1 MNYIY
6 SPRKSDGSH
15 RWRGDIMLKLKHLA
29 VLLLLAALAPA
40 PAWATHTLSAPA
52 SFTERSGGF
61 VGPTVN
67 VGQALD
73 FLFPLGPGPT
83 GIGGGASGNCRRP
96 GAAIVSP
103 VVDRVE
109 FSSSFREIR
118 WRWTPPATVAGR
130 TCTFFVVNV
139 VHGEELRID
148 FDIIVRLVD
157 TAVPAFNSNAR
168 IDDQVYISERE
179 IGSITLPTATG
190 GDGALAY
197 SISPTLP
204 GSLTL
209 TGNILSGAFTT
220 LPTGPTTYTYRVG
233 DSDPNTADTDTDTL
247 TFTIEFLGSN
257 GQSTPMFSSTAN
269 IPAQIYPVGGNI
281 DPITLPQGYGG
292 SGSAGGDNV
301 QRYSITPAL
310 PSGLTLTGRILTGTP
325 DTVQAATAYTYV
337 VNDGD
342 EFMEANDFSTLPFTI
357 QIAGNQPPRLI
368 VPDNVIFNPRV
379 GETVTF
385 DFDADD
391 PNDDD
396 LSWLIFAG
404 RYRLN
409 EIGAIG
415 EAVTQDGVFTW
426 TPLPGHAGVLRP
438 VTITVIETNQIQFAD
453 PPAVN
458 VISFPSRDTP
468 RNELVQ
474 YQFNF
479 VARNLPPDIVRY
491 SPTVNEGTTIPSLD
505 TAVTAPAASTP
516 VYTYSIAPDPSDTG
530 PTDRTT
536 VPQQIL
542 DSLDSATGAFALQF
556 PCDTTQNN
564 EVQFRFRWRVQE
576 GDEISDIQ
584 VGFLL
589 VSNNDNCETQV
600 TARLTGPLTEASL
613 YAIPATTVSLTLL
626 ASEYE
631 DSLEASDFTVM
642 ETIPGTVTVSGV
654 TRISNTVAQLTLAYS
669 GEDVITN
676 GVLSITVDSFDHTG
690 LGPALSNNI
699 LVAISAGVNVCG
711 RTPAVRDAIVAASDD
726 SSSCAGVTDLATI
739 VTVNLASQQGP
750 VSVAR
755 SDFAGLDAL
764 RNLGLR
770 SAGLTTLPSD
780 LFADLSTL
788 QTLSL
793 GPNALGTLP
802 AGLFDGLSVL
812 GRLDLNSAEL
822 TTLNANVF
830 DDLDA
835 LGSLDLTGNPFVVGT
850 GLPAG
855 IFDEVFDTLGA
866 ITSDSADTGS
876 RLRVDDAV
884 RAGHFVCSH
893 PAADVIVAAVA
904 MADAAVTDCLLVS
917 STQFNTATPPVD
929 PTLSSLT
936 FSAGVL
942 TPTFNSRTIDYAV
955 SVPSN
960 VETVIVTPIASQ
972 PGATITVNGGFG
984 RTFRLERGVPQS
996 IRIEVTAPDGTTRV
1010 TYTVFA
1016 TRVLV
1021 LTNVCDRTDEV
1032 EEAILNEI
1040 NNQNGAAPRP
1050 ACESADLSVIRQLS
1064 LVGRSASPSRDITAL
1079 QEGDFDGLIELRL
1092 LSLNGNSLTTLDVDI
1107 FDGLDNLTQIA
1118 LHDNDLTMLPATV
1131 FDGLALGNL
1140 SLDNNPLTANTGLP
1154 AGIFDNVLNT
1164 LGAIVPPEPGP
1175 GVPDGFVVDAAVRA
1189 AHFVCSHPAADGIVA
1204 IIAGV
1209 DDCLRITTAQF
1220 NQALRYADPTLRGLT
1235 LSVGTLT
1242 PRFNSFTTAY
1252 TALVPINV
1260 SSVTVRPVASQ
1271 SGAAITIDGDPA
1283 PSSQFSA
1290 PFNLTLDV
1298 TQRIPIVVTSP
1309 DAGTMLTYTVDVT
1322 PARAL
1327 TNICNRT
1334 MVVQQAIIL
1343 DIDNRNGDDDPP
1355 RCQGVDLLEVRQ
1367 LSLSG
1372 RSDITTLQEDDF
1384 DGLTAMT
1391 NLSLNGNSLTTL
1403 PADIFDGLSALQTL
1417 TLHNNPLTAGTGL
1430 PDGIFD
1436 DVLNTLGAIAAPGSA
1451 SGFVVDDAVRA
1462 AHFVCSLSDAD
1473 AVVAATTG
1481 VSDCL
1486 RITSAQFAAYNDDNQ
1501 LSYICDR
1508 TDEVEEAIL
1517 DQLDFLNG
1525 NAPRPD
1531 CARADLSEI
1540 QQTLSLVGRTAS
1552 PSRDITALQEGDFDG
1567 LIEMRG
1573 LFLNGNSLTTL
1584 DVGIF
1589 DGLDSLARIELHN
1602 NNLTTLPADIFDG
1615 LDMLTS
1621 LFLQNNAF
1629 TPGTGLPDGIFDDV
1643 LDSLLAI
1650 PDTPDTSLSG
1660 FVADEAVR
1668 AAHFVCSRDDAD
1680 AVVAATAGVGDCL
1693 RITSAQLT
1701 AYAASTGT
1709 NRICGRTPAVRDAIL
1724 GRSSSSD
1731 CGNVPDLA
1739 TITVLNL
1746 NDSGITVLEPGD
1758 FAGLDAL
1765 TNLSLANNGGLT
1777 TLPAGIFAG
1786 LTMLDTL
1793 NLGTNR
1799 LASLRSDAFA
1809 GLDALETLVLSGN
1822 DLTRLP
1828 PGIFAGLT
1836 GLDTLNLGTN
1846 RLASL
1851 RSDAFAGLDALE
1863 TLVLSGNALT
1873 ALPAGIFAGLPRLVS
1888 LLLTGNSFTADTGL
1902 PSGIFDDVVD
1912 TLGSIV
1918 TTVIT
1923 GNIFL
1928 VDDTVRDA
1936 HFVCSRDDADDIF
1949 AVIAVIDF
1957 SVLDCLLVTSA
1968 QLDAYNLTDATLSVL
1983 TVDPGTLNP
1992 VFAPGTT
1999 NYAVVVSNS
2008 VESVTVSANA
2018 TNSSGATIALND
2030 VSFVTDPASADIPL
2044 TVGMPRAIPIVVTA
2058 ADGATTMTYT
2068 VTATRRAGLNI
2079 CSRTAGVRAAILA
2092 ASSSTSCTSVTRDA
2106 LAAIEELEVDDSGIT
2121 VLQRG
2126 DFAGLTAL
2134 TSLTLSNNSALA
2146 TLPEGIF
2153 DGLTAL
2159 KTLNLSLNGLA
2170 SLRSDAFAG
2179 LTALTELFLGNNAL
2193 TALDADVFDGLVNL
2207 VRLSLNRNRFTAD
2220 TGLPDGIFDAV
2231 LPGLGRVTDSTTAM
2245 DNFFLV
2251 DDNVRAAH
2259 FVCSRDDAAAILAS
2273 TAEVTDCLRVT
2284 SAQLAP
2290 FLVRADTTLSGLA
2303 VSGGGTLDPVFDSA
2317 TTTYAV
2323 SVDNSVASV
2332 TVTPTATNDA
2342 GATITVNGAPVT
2354 SRVASNGISLTEG
2367 TTRTISIIVTAEVG
2381 MTTMT
2386 YTVNAIRESRLGNI
2400 CSRTDEVEAA
2410 ILDAI
2415 TPRPA
2420 DCMNVDV
2427 NDLATITA
2435 LTFNGGGTGITELR
2449 RRDFAGLTGLTSLT
2463 LSDHALTTLPPD
2475 IFDGL
2480 NALTSL
2486 TVTQN
2491 DNLATLPEGIFDGLT
2506 ALETLDLGLNSL
2518 TALRSDAFAGLRTL
2532 TTLTLNSNRLTMLPE
2547 GIFDGLTALETL
2559 GLSVN
2564 GLTALRSDAFAGL
2577 RTLTTLTLTNNSLD
2591 TLPTGV
2597 FADLGALTTLILNR
2611 NSLDTLPTGVFADL
2625 GALTMLSLNGNSL
2638 TTLPTGVFV
2647 GLGAL
2652 ATLSLSDNSLTT
2664 LPRDIFSGL
2673 TGLGVLS
2680 LENNPLTFLNA
2691 GIFDGLRLRSLS
2703 LNGNSFTAATG
2714 LPSGVFDDVIGTLGA
2729 ITLDTTVEG
2738 DRFLIDANVGPAHFV
2753 CSRADSEDIVAAAGV
2768 LSCLLVSSTQFNDF
2782 LASTVATLRGLT
2794 ISDGTLEPVFDSTIR
2809 TYTVSVANHIEA
2821 VTITPTATN
2830 GFATVTVGGNPVA
2843 SGVDGIVFELSEGI
2857 PQAISIV
2864 VTGRDDTTT
2873 ETYTVTVTRSA
2884 TIGPNNICMRT
2895 EAVWDAI
2902 VAASTATACTDVN
2915 AEQLASVT
2923 TLSFGGFGGVGV
2935 GDAIRTLQPGDFA
2948 GLTGLTR
2955 LNLIGASDTS
2965 SNRLTSLPDD
2975 IFAGLTSLESLSL
2988 ANNDLT
2994 TLSPTIF
3001 AGLTSLTNLAL
3012 DDNNQLNTLSADQF
3026 TGLTSLIGLSLS
3038 NNALTTLPPTIFA
3051 GLTSLIQL
3059 NLRGNDLTTL
3069 DAGQFTGLPL
3079 RSFGLLGNDFT
3090 AGTGLP
3096 AGIFDGP
3103 INIQRTDR
3111 PDENIVIGPGRGTR

>member
-1 MNYIY
+1 MA
-6 SPRKSDGSH
+6 D
-15 RWRGDIMLKLKHLA
+15 
-29 VLLLLAALAPA
+29 
-40 PAWATHTLSAPA
+40 
-52 SFTERSGGF
+52 
-61 VGPTVN
+61 
-67 VGQALD
+67 
-73 FLFPLGPGPT
+73 
-83 GIGGGASGNCRRP
+83 
-96 GAAIVSP
+96 
-103 VVDRVE
+103 
-109 FSSSFREIR
+109 
-118 WRWTPPATVAGR
+118 R
-130 TCTFFVVNV
+130 TCTFFVLNV
-139 VHGEELRID
+139 RHGEELRIN
-148 FDIIVRLVD
+148 FDIIVRPEH
-157 TAVPAFNSNAR
+157 TEAPAFNNNAR
-168 IDDQVYISERE
+168 IDNQVYIARRVIPSL
-179 IGSITLPTATG
+179 TLPIATG
-190 GDGALAY
+190 GDGALTYDLRPA
-197 SISPTLP
+197 LP
-204 GSLTL
+204 AGLTFAPA
-209 TGNILSGAFTT
+209 TRILSGNTEVVA
-220 LPTGPTTYTYRVG
+220 TGPTTYTYRVQ
-233 DSDPNTADTDTDTL
+233 DSDARFTADFDTL
-247 TFTIEFLGSN
+247 TFTIEILNQFGRFI
-257 GQSTPMFSSTAN
+257 PMFSSTAN
-269 IPAQIYPVGGNI
+269 IPAQVHAVGGNI
-281 DPITLPQGYGG
+281 GDVTLPQGYGG
-292 SGSAGGDNV
+292 SDGTFV
-301 QRYSITPAL
+301 YSITPAL
-310 PSGLTLTGRILTGTP
+310 PAGLTLTGRILTGTP
-325 DTVQAATAYTYV
+325 AAVQGSTAYTYV

-342 EFMEANDFSTLPFTI
+342 EFGVGDSSSLPFTI
-357 QIAGNQPPRLI
+357 EIVGNLPPRLI

-379 GETVTF
+379 GEPVTF

-409 EIGAIG
+409 EIGLLG
-415 EAVTQDGVFTW
+415 ETIDQDGVFRW
-426 TPLPGHAGVLRP
+426 TPLTGHAGVLRP
-438 VTITVIETNQIQFAD
+438 VTITVIETNRIVYAD
-453 PPAVN
+453 PQVRN
-458 VISFPSRDTP
+458 VITFPAIDTP
-468 RNELVQ
+468 PDQLVQ
-474 YQFNF
+474 YRFDF
-479 VARNLPPDIVRY
+479 RVRNLPPAIERY
-491 SPTVNEGTTIPSLD
+491 APTVNEGTTIPSLD

-530 PTDRTT
+530 PTERTT

-584 VGFLL
+584 VGFIQ

-613 YAIPATTVSLTLL
+613 YAIPAPTVSLTLL

-699 LVAISAGVNVCG
+699 LVAISAGVNICG
-711 RTPAVRDAIVAASDD
+711 RTPGVRDAIVAASAD
-726 SSSCAGVTDLATI
+726 SSCAGVTDLATI
-739 VTVNLASQQGP
+739 TTVNLASQQGP

-764 RNLGLR
+764 RSLGLR
-770 SAGLTTLPSD
+770 NAGLTTLPSD

-788 QTLSL
+788 ETLSL
-793 GPNALGTLP
+793 SPNALGTLP

-812 GRLDLNSAEL
+812 GRLDLNSAGL

-893 PAADVIVAAVA
+893 PAIVAIVAATAGVE
-904 MADAAVTDCLLVS
+904 DCLRI
-917 STQFNTATPPVD
+917 TAAQFNTATPPVD

-960 VETVIVTPIASQ
+960 IETVIVTPIASQ

-1050 ACESADLSVIRQLS
+1050 ACESADLSVIRTLS
-1064 LVGRSASPSRDITAL
+1064 LTGRSASPSRDITAL
-1079 QEGDFDGLIELRL
+1079 QEGDFDGLIELRGL
-1092 LSLNGNSLTTLDVDI
+1092 FLNGNSLTTLPVDI
-1107 FDGLDNLTQIA
+1107 FDGLDNLTRIE
-1118 LHDNDLTMLPATV
+1118 LHNNDLTMLPATV
-1131 FDGLALGNL
+1131 FDGLDLGNL
-1140 SLDNNPLTANTGLP
+1140 TLHNNPLTANTGLP

-1164 LGAIVPPEPGP
+1164 LGAIVPPGPGP

-1209 DDCLRITTAQF
+1209 DDCLHITTAQF

-1242 PRFNSFTTAY
+1242 PRFNSLTTAY

-1290 PFNLTLDV
+1290 PINLTLDV
-1298 TQRIPIVVTSP
+1298 TQRIPIVVTSL

-1327 TNICNRT
+1327 INICNRT

-1355 RCQGVDLLEVRQ
+1355 SCQGVDLLEVRQ

-1501 LSYICDR
+1501 LSNICDR
-1508 TDEVEEAIL
+1508 TLEVRDAIL
-1517 DQLDFLNG
+1517 DQLNVRNG

-1567 LIEMRG
+1567 LIELRG

-1584 DVGIF
+1584 PVGIF

-1602 NNLTTLPADIFDG
+1602 NDLTTLPADIFDG

-1621 LFLQNNAF
+1621 LFLQDNAF

-1650 PDTPDTSLSG
+1650 PDTPDTALSG

-1936 HFVCSRDDADDIF
+1936 HFVCSRDDADAIVAATDG
-1949 AVIAVIDF
+1949 V
-1957 SVLDCLLVTSA
+1957 SNCLRITSA
-1968 QLDAYNLTDATLSVL
+1968 QFDAYNLTDATLSVL

-2159 KTLNLSLNGLA
+2159 ETLNLSLNGLA

-2193 TALDADVFDGLVNL
+2193 TALDADVFDGLRL
-2207 VRLSLNRNRFTAD
+2207 RSLSLNGNSFTAD

-2231 LPGLGRVTDSTTAM
+2231 LPGLGRVTDSITAIG
-2245 DNFFLV
+2245 NFFLV

-2273 TAEVTDCLRVT
+2273 TAGVTDCLRVT

-2323 SVDNSVASV
+2323 SVDSSVASV

-2559 GLSVN
+2559 DLSVN
-2564 GLTALRSDAFAGL
+2564 GLTALRSDAFVGL
-2577 RTLTTLTLTNNSLD
+2577 RTLTTLTLTGNSLD

-2691 GIFDGLRLRSLS
+2691 DIFDGLRLRSLS

-2738 DRFLIDANVGPAHFV
+2738 DRFLIDDNVGPAHFV
-2753 CSRADSEDIVAAAGV
+2753 CSRADSGDIVAAAGV

-2821 VTITPTATN
+2821 VTIASTATN

-2843 SGVDGIVFELSEGI
+2843 SGVDSIVFELGEGI
-2857 PQAISIV
+2857 PRAISIV
-2864 VTGRDDTTT
+2864 VTARDDTTT

-2923 TLSFGGFGGVGV
+2923 TLSFGGV

-2955 LNLIGASDTS
+2955 LNLIGAFDTS

-2975 IFAGLTSLESLSL
+2975 IFAGLTSLERLSL
-2988 ANNDLT
+2988 ANNALT

-3012 DDNNQLNTLSADQF
+3012 DDNQLNTLSAE
-3026 TGLTSLIGLSLS
+3026 SVY
-3038 NNALTTLPPTIFA
+3038 
-3051 GLTSLIQL
+3051 
-3059 NLRGNDLTTL
+3059 RL
-3069 DAGQFTGLPL
+3069 DESYRFVFEQ
-3079 RSFGLLGNDFT
+3079 
-3090 AGTGLP
+3090 
-3096 AGIFDGP
+3096 
-3103 INIQRTDR
+3103 QR
-3111 PDENIVIGPGRGTR
+3111 PDHVAPHHFCRLDLADTVELAWQ